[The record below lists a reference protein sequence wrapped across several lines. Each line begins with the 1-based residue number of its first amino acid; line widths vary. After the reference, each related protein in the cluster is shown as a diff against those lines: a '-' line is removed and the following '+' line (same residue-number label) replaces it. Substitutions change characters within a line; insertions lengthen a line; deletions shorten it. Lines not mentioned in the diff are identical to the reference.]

1 MSGLLSYTVVISF
14 VVALSSLVFAIVIEA
29 IFNAGGW
36 MREWGRGAE
45 TYRMLTVKR
54 NELRFTASWIAI
66 LTTRVA
72 TGVLAVSLLIAA
84 LVGAIPIH
92 L

>member
-1 MSGLLSYTVVISF
+1 MSGILAYVVVLSF
-14 VVALSSLVFAIVIEA
+14 VAALTSLIFAILIEA

-45 TYRMLTVKR
+45 TYRVLTVKR
-54 NELRFTASWIAI
+54 HELRFTASWIAI
-66 LTTRVA
+66 LITRA
-72 TGVLAVSLLIAA
+72 STGVLVVSLLIAG
-84 LVGAIPIH
+84 LVGAIH